1 MKKNPFFTIVT
12 PTYNR
17 AYIISKTIKS
27 VLAQSFGDFEF
38 IIVDDGST
46 DNTEEVVKSFADERI
61 AYIKLSQSSGGPCRP
76 RNVGF
81 EKAAGEYVVLLDS
94 DDELDKDILKVYKE
108 WIEKKSGF
116 KVFLMDTINEDEN
129 KLRSGSSTNENLKK
143 TRVFTYEDMICG
155 RCTGDYIF
163 CIKSEVIKKIKFPE
177 GFRRNYNFQYK
188 ISKENDFFYIPKIGL
203 YIASHRT
210 TGKDR
215 LTTTIEKNA
224 ESFVEWIDD
233 YLELFSADTLKICPQ
248 YMERWYR
255 EKGILLLLANKKLEG
270 IKFLF
275 KGLRYK
281 LFSYK
286 TWVYILCSIFCP
298 QLIKWRVSKMV

>member
-1 MKKNPFFTIVT
+1 MDKKPFFTIVT

-27 VLAQSFGDFEF
+27 VIAQSFDNFEF

-46 DNTEEVVKSFADERI
+46 DNTKEVVESFNDKRI
-61 AYIKLSQSSGGPCRP
+61 IYIKLPTSSGGPCHP
-76 RNVGF
+76 RNIGF
-81 EKAAGEYVVLLDS
+81 EKAVGEYVVLLDS
-94 DDELDKDILKVYKE
+94 DDELDKDILKIYKE
-108 WIEKKSGF
+108 WIEKKPEF
-116 KVFLMDTINEDEN
+116 RVFLMDTINEDQK
-129 KLRSGSSTNENLKK
+129 KLRSGSSGKDNLKG

-163 CIKSEVIKKIKFPE
+163 CIKKEVIKKIKFPE

-188 ISKENDFFYIPKIGL
+188 VSKENDFFYIPKIGL
-203 YIASHRT
+203 YIASQRE

-224 ESFVEWIDD
+224 EAFIEWVDD
-233 YLELFSADTLKICPQ
+233 YLDLFSDDTLRLCPQ

-255 EKGILLLLANKKLEG
+255 EKGILLILANKKKEG
-270 IKFLF
+270 IKNLF
-275 KGLRYK
+275 TGLKYNFFAYK
-281 LFSYK
+281 S
-286 TWVYILCSIFCP
+286 WVYIFCAIFNP
-298 QLIKWRVSKMV
+298 GLIKRRVSKMV